1 MPRPQPGRR
10 TDSLFDNR
18 FRYDYIYPR
27 GRSGETLRAYD
38 TLDNDRPVVIKRP
51 APQDAPPMRAGQEVS
66 ILNEKRALERLAG
79 HPVLTE
85 LRHSGNFRVGGQV
98 HQYIAIDLAEGKT
111 VEDHVLEL
119 SAKGERMPELET
131 FVVIDLLLDLLQAA
145 HERKIVYNDVDAK
158 HLFWDRDNYRLKVI
172 DWGNAVFLD
181 GEQTTVTRAADTF
194 QVAELVHFV
203 FSGGKRLERRSGDS
217 APNLADNLSPR
228 LRSILAKAAAADPN
242 ARYHDITTLRRDLA
256 DMRRPVE
263 RTRDALLERVR
274 NRLPN
279 AASQE
284 QFAELDALL
293 GDAVQQDPG
302 HPAAR
307 ALAAEVAARLR
318 QLAIQGDLDGA
329 RIYIENGNYARALD
343 LLNEIKARVGSLE
356 DQPLLAYLID
366 AAAQLRE
373 ARLSKPP
380 AGLSPALD
388 ALYRGDAS
396 TAARALVITP
406 EGRIEAK
413 EQQLLLAERLALLMP
428 GVVLLRPHL
437 ARVEQKLANR
447 ASERAILTRLVTALD
462 TPTEPG
468 VQPLRR
474 LYANLA
480 ETLGGFEE
488 RLESDARDACTR
500 AAAAANDIADLLEIV
515 AANALGDS
523 NRAGNALRQA
533 SAIDPTH
540 EGFERVAADLN
551 AFHQEVDRLTENAP
565 GQDVAGWLDAGRT
578 RLAAFQV
585 DITDP
590 ALADLVARM
599 NGAVGAMEA
608 ANASFAS
615 GGKRPAVEAYE
626 GAAALLGPVNKAA
639 AGWFTDRARQVSDAR
654 FIEALHPNSMLGK
667 ALSEGWDAWDK
678 GRNGDALGIG
688 QRALEAAH
696 SEGERE
702 AAIRLIRMAD
712 LTQKWLTGN
721 GMGDRTL
728 TEATERDISAL
739 LTPAE
744 EAVERKFTDQMPN
757 RTVYLKAMNRG
768 LVEPMRD
775 MSSAAVRILMMQLT
789 MQGLVALLNEQPD
802 DANMWR
808 DAASRTLPNVRAHPI
823 YVALEHAITRR
834 QLLANAATALN
845 TVRGVAD
852 LQTARPALRQPL
864 AAAWLEPAEGAV
876 RNIDDALR
884 KWTDGDFRG
893 AHALLDT
900 AFEKIKQAEGTI
912 GAPLDGFK
920 NWLSGLNTT
929 SEALQQARRTIDQA
943 ALNPTDAPDP
953 AIDDAHWQIFSGTRA
968 ALGEDYA
975 ALVRQWRDTYSSI
988 KDLYA
993 DERFTRD
1000 EKLRLLDGHFNSLFI
1015 EKHPAFPIYRHWQSL
1030 VRALPDPAP
1039 TFSYAPAAPPPE
1051 RTATDALPGFVEENV
1066 RPSRVIDSYMSEAA
1080 PPSVIEPATV
1090 DDAPYDDGT
1099 RNDERVTIPRVP
1111 WLAGLAVVVVVGV
1124 AVIAA
1129 ITLLGGNRG
1138 ATPGI
1143 ALTLPP
1149 TPTVAEAATAAIIT
1163 TDAPT
1168 SIPAVA
1174 LVPLTE
1180 PATSSATPSNTP
1192 TTAPSSTPTDAP
1204 TELPTTPTTP
1214 TVRFVPTETRPFA
1227 TAAPFETA
1235 VPTIAPTGVATTSA
1249 PTTAPTLAPTNAAA
1263 TVGLAPLAGA
1273 TGIATA
1279 TLPANVASGEY
1290 DLLGGLGKLP
1300 GDTLPWPLD
1309 FFTPDPDAGGWK
1321 LGTANTKGGNVP
1333 QYAKILPS
1341 TLGSL
1346 FGPDASRTVMRAE
1359 AVLELTSFNAS
1370 LANAGIV
1377 YFGFG
1382 FETLSG
1388 QQKAYAQVN
1397 VARVSPLTANYGTN
1411 INGTLTR
1418 KATKAAQPIRVT
1430 LAVQRND
1437 DRTVSLY
1444 ADGQLLGK
1452 TTAAQYGPATSV
1464 NIVLYTSAPTVLVNV
1479 ASLKVQIG

>member
-79 HPVLTE
+79 HPVLSE

-111 VEDHVLEL
+111 VEDYVLEL

-131 FVVIDLLLDLLQAA
+131 FVIIDLLLDLLQAA

-158 HLFWDRDNYRLKVI
+158 HLFWDREKYHLKVI

-203 FSGGKRLERRSGDS
+203 FSGGKRLEIDRRSGDS
-217 APNLADNLSPR
+217 APHLADNLSSR

-242 ARYHDITTLRRDLA
+242 ARYQDITTLRRDLA

-263 RTRDALLERVR
+263 RTRDSLLERVR

-388 ALYRGDAS
+388 SLYRGDAAA
-396 TAARALVITP
+396 AARALVVTP

-437 ARVEQKLANR
+437 ARVEQQLANR
-447 ASERAILTRLVTALD
+447 PGERAILTRLVTALD
-462 TPTEPG
+462 TPTDSG

-480 ETLGGFEE
+480 ETLGSFEE
-488 RLESDARDACTR
+488 RLESAARDACMR

-515 AANALGDS
+515 AANALGDPT
-523 NRAGNALRQA
+523 RAGNALRQA

-551 AFHQEVDRLTENAP
+551 VFHQEVDRLTENAP
-565 GQDVAGWLDAGRT
+565 GQDVAGWLDAARA
-578 RLAAFQV
+578 RLTAFQV
-585 DITDP
+585 DISDVVLT
-590 ALADLVARM
+590 DLVARL
-599 NGAVGAMEA
+599 NGAVAAMEA

-696 SEGERE
+696 SEGERQ
-702 AAIRLIRMAD
+702 AAVRLIRMAD

-721 GMGDRTL
+721 GMGDRAL
-728 TEATERDISAL
+728 TEATERDIHAL
-739 LTPAE
+739 LTSVE

-808 DAASRTLPNVRAHPI
+808 DAASRTLPNVRAHPV

-845 TVRGVAD
+845 AVRGVPD
-852 LQTARPALRQPL
+852 LQIARPALRQPL
-864 AAAWLEPAEGAV
+864 AAAWLEPAEGAL

-929 SEALQQARRTIDQA
+929 SEGLQQARRTIEQA

-968 ALGEDYA
+968 TLGEDYA
-975 ALVRQWRDTYSSI
+975 ALVRQWRDTYTSI
-988 KDLYA
+988 KDLYTDA
-993 DERFTRD
+993 RFTRD

-1039 TFSYAPAAPPPE
+1039 TFSYAPAAPPE
-1051 RTATDALPGFVEENV
+1051 RTAADALPGFIEENV

-1090 DDAPYDDGT
+1090 DAAPYDDGT
-1099 RNDERVTIPRVP
+1099 RNDERVAIPRVP

-1149 TPTVAEAATAAIIT
+1149 TPTVAETATAALKA
-1163 TDAPT
+1163 TDVPT

-1174 LVPLTE
+1174 LLPKTE
-1180 PATSSATPSNTP
+1180 PATSSATPSS
-1192 TTAPSSTPTDAP
+1192 APSSTPTIAPSSTP
-1204 TELPTTPTTP
+1204 TEAATEPPTTP

-1227 TAAPFETA
+1227 TVAPFETTVPA
-1235 VPTIAPTGVATTSA
+1235 TVVPTVAPTLS
-1249 PTTAPTLAPTNAAA
+1249 PTTAPDNAIPSA
-1263 TVGLAPLAGA
+1263 TVGLAPLPGA
-1273 TGIATA
+1273 TGLATA

-1333 QYAKILPS
+1333 QYVKILPS

-1370 LANAGIV
+1370 LTNAGIV

-1418 KATKAAQPIRVT
+1418 KATKAAQPLRVT

-1452 TTAAQYGPATSV
+1452 TSAAQYGPATSV